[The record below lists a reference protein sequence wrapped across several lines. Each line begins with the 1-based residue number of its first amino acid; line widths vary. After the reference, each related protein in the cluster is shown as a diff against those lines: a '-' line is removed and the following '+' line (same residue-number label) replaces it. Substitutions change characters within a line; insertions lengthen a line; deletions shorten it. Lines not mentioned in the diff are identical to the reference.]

1 MKRQHEG
8 SPEDTERTP
17 LIQRLSDGTTPRIVA
32 ELSHDLRQPLTSL
45 NMNLQSAVK
54 LLQQANPRVS
64 AALEALT
71 DCLNT
76 EHDIVEL
83 IESAKRRAS
92 ALSARAGA
100 FALNHLAIDITS
112 TACGFEPSW
121 RSRVR
126 KRLVTPSPLVS
137 PSVVRLRTSLLSTL
151 QRALTA
157 DGSEAPTSEG
167 ILVETRSRDG
177 QAELLLHGLPPSLP
191 TAWNYQGLRT
201 LTTTLVSQLQGAM
214 HIDVNDAHAELVIS
228 LPTVEP
234 LTPLMEAPNHG
245 D

>member
-1 MKRQHEG
+1 MRLRPTATMKRQRGG
-8 SPEDTERTP
+8 SSEE
-17 LIQRLSDGTTPRIVA
+17 TTPRIVA

-71 DCLNT
+71 DCLST

-83 IESAKRRAS
+83 IESAKRRATAS
-92 ALSARAGA
+92 SARLGA
-100 FALNHLAIDITS
+100 FALNHLASDITS
-112 TACGFEPSW
+112 TACVLEPSW
-121 RSRVR
+121 RSRVSE
-126 KRLVTPSPLVS
+126 RLATPSPLVS
-137 PSVVRLRTSLLSTL
+137 PRVVRLRTALRSTL
-151 QRALTA
+151 QRALIMDA
-157 DGSEAPTSEG
+157 FEAPTSEG

-177 QAELLLHGLPPSLP
+177 QAELHLRGLPPSLP
-191 TAWNYQGLRT
+191 AAWNYQGLRA

-214 HIDVNDAHAELVIS
+214 HIDVNDTQAELVIA

-234 LTPLMEAPNHG
+234 LTPLTEADDYG